1 MAARMELWLYV
12 IQRVTAFIL
21 APLVLLHLG
30 VILYAI
36 HGGLSG
42 EEILARTQGSLG
54 WMLIYG
60 LFVASAGLH
69 GAIGLRGIARELLG
83 WRGSSLNL
91 AAIAFAA
98 ALIWLGFRAVG
109 AVT

>member
-1 MAARMELWLYV
+1 MARRMELWLYV
-12 IQRVTAFIL
+12 VQRLTAMIL

-36 HGGLSG
+36 QGGLTG

-54 WMLIYG
+54 WMLVYG
-60 LFVASAGLH
+60 LFVLSAGLH
-69 GAIGLRGIARELLG
+69 GAIGLRGIVREMLG
-83 WRGSSLNL
+83 WHGPSLNL
-91 AAIAFAA
+91 AALAFAVG
-98 ALIWLGFRAVG
+98 LIWLGLRAVG